1 MQNRKVI
8 RDISSS
14 VSLQRDL
21 TLVAFECE
29 FMLGLEDS
37 GREKSLHGILD
48 GMERLKHVVD
58 R

>member
-14 VSLQRDL
+14 VSLQRNL

-37 GREKSLHGILD
+37 EREKSLHGILD